1 MPAQKRSA
9 EEVSQ
14 LRRRIT
20 EVEDELR
27 KLKRSDTDI
36 VTTPSSSFEDALKLR
51 APAQQFKISTWDNE
65 RKESRAKTSQGGEV
79 VPRSETV
86 SPEAIVPVPDATK
99 SVLSG
104 RRKSAWIAQPG
115 FAISCPRSSAPDALL
130 VGMKE
135 ELATAKFEIVSDHIG
150 DIFEHHLRN
159 YQHPHLAFSAAMV
172 SLHSIFL
179 ERLRL
184 EHAGSHGSESPGD
197 EIDDACFLRCAELV
211 RHFICKSRFSERPPP
226 RRPSD
231 IERASYVREL
241 CMQAGLSL
249 DLVRLGYAHE
259 NSRKHRN
266 PPVTN
271 LTNSAE
277 VESTGTSS
285 SSEGCKKYETCV
297 RREEMQTHL
306 GRAGRYLAAVQMDM
320 DRYRDEFRVQRAE
333 TSEQSFPLLDS
344 VPSSASDAVKSSHAL
359 VPLED
364 LHTSV
369 PQDAH
374 SVQQKN
380 VRGVGEAQLSR
391 MNSAESTLSERDS
404 LADTSM
410 DLVSSDVGSSMEVG
424 LRNPLLVPSFGEFLE
439 LQVLPLYVVDVPFH
453 RLKALTE
460 TYCGISLDS
469 DDEQDAWDA
478 VGLTRPLVNKTARKK
493 RRQTS
498 SANSSLTPASEQP
511 PAHAKLTDLS
521 DLMGKSKAKLAVPV
535 MRAQMLTS
543 IVEKRRKNMRAFR
556 DQAGNAKSS
565 EVVPTPLPSPLVKT
579 ARALLHGST
588 PLPAVT
594 YPECSPLSIRK
605 TSRGRLDLQE
615 SVRSTRSVITPAR
628 ASSRPDW
635 DAM

>member
-20 EVEDELR
+20 EVEEELR

-36 VTTPSSSFEDALKLR
+36 DTTPSSSFEDALKLR

-86 SPEAIVPVPDATK
+86 SSEAIVPVPDATK

-104 RRKSAWIAQPG
+104 SRKSAWIAQPG
-115 FAISCPRSSAPDALL
+115 FAIGCPRSSAPDALL

-159 YQHPHLAFSAAMV
+159 YQHPHLAFSSAMV

-184 EHAGSHGSESPGD
+184 EHAGSHGSESSGD
-197 EIDDACFLRCAELV
+197 EIVDACFLRCAELV

-241 CMQAGLSL
+241 CTQAGLSL

-259 NSRKHRN
+259 NVRKHRN

-271 LTNSAE
+271 LTNSVE

-285 SSEGCKKYETCV
+285 LSEGCKKYETCV

-333 TSEQSFPLLDS
+333 TYEQSFPLLDS
-344 VPSSASDAVKSSHAL
+344 VPLSASDAVKSSHAL

-369 PQDAH
+369 PQDA
-374 SVQQKN
+374 
-380 VRGVGEAQLSR
+380 QLSR
-391 MNSAESTLSERDS
+391 RNSAESTLSERDG

-410 DLVSSDVGSSMEVG
+410 DLVSTDVGSSMEVG

-478 VGLTRPLVNKTARKK
+478 VGLTRPVVNKIARKK

-498 SANSSLTPASEQP
+498 SANSSVTPASEQP

-521 DLMGKSKAKLAVPV
+521 DLMGKSKAKVAVPV

-628 ASSRPDW
+628 ASSQADW